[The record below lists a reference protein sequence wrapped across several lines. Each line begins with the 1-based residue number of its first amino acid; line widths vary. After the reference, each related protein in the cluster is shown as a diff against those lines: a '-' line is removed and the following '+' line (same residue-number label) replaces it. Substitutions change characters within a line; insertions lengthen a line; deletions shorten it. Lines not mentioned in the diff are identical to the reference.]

1 MRVRRIRRYRR
12 MPLAKKILIT
22 LSVLM
27 SAMSLGLVCYFIQR
41 DRFVRNLEANAPV
54 EFREQMKLIQ
64 AMAR

>member
-1 MRVRRIRRYRR
+1 
-12 MPLAKKILIT
+12 
-22 LSVLM
+22 M